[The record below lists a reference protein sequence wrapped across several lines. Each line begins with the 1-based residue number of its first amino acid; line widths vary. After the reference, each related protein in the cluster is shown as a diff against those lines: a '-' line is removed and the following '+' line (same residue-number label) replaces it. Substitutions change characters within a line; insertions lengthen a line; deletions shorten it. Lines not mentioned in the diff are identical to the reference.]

1 MSTIYIC
8 IYCVRNK
15 ILYIWRLEKK
25 RETEET
31 RKRVE
36 RDTWKQSTRVSNINK
51 LPRNSSSN
59 LSYLCQSNYSR
70 RIRGTVFFFRSFV
83 VRLAGLILEEKEENC
98 KISAKDL
105 ATGTRNKMEKRDF
118 AREDTRGG
126 HVAPS
131 ILSLCPPSINFVA
144 TSFPRGKP
152 AHAFYSPFNWT
163 LWYYW

>member
-1 MSTIYIC
+1 MFKTCLRYIYIC

-59 LSYLCQSNYSR
+59 LSYLCQSNCSR
-70 RIRGTVFFFRSFV
+70 RIRGTVFFFHSFV
-83 VRLAGLILEEKEENC
+83 VRLAGLILEEEENC
-98 KISAKDL
+98 KISAK
-105 ATGTRNKMEKRDF
+105 ERDF

-131 ILSLCPPSINFVA
+131 IFFLCPPSINFVA
-144 TSFPRGKP
+144 ASFPRGKP